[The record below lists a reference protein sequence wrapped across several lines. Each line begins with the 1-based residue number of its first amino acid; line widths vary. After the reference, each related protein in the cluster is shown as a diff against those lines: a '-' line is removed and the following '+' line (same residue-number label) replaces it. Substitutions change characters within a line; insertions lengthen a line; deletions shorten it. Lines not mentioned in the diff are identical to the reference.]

1 MTKGRATLEVSHG
14 EFVEKDWQ
22 KMNLKSLSHNY
33 TGEFLE
39 GVVVKYL
46 K

>member
-22 KMNLKSLSHNY
+22 KMNLTTLES
-33 TGEFLE
+33 FLE